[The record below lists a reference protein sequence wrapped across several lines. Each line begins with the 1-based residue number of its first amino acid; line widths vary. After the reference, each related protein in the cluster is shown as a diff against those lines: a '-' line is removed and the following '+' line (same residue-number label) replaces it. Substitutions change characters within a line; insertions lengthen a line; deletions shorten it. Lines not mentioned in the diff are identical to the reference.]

1 MFVEKEG
8 EAMSGPD
15 KCSIPRQGL
24 QEYAQLFAPFFAA
37 TLVDTGRLFSPTLR
51 PCAYLFTDQ
60 VRLT

>member
-1 MFVEKEG
+1 
-8 EAMSGPD
+8 MSGPD

-51 PCAYLFTDQ
+51 PCAYLSPIKFD
-60 VRLT
+60 